1 MAISPDDLVTRI
13 RKNSADALAAEQ
25 KTDLILEQRFDWR
38 HSVTIDVGVY
48 RDLPQPVM
56 NDFLNKYR
64 AAGWKVKYQTSF
76 RNEAWYEFSVD
87 LNNANDVRD
96 SDSEYFKK

>member
-38 HSVTIDVGVY
+38 HSVTIDVGV
-48 RDLPQPVM
+48 
-56 NDFLNKYR
+56 
-64 AAGWKVKYQTSF
+64 
-76 RNEAWYEFSVD
+76 
-87 LNNANDVRD
+87 
-96 SDSEYFKK
+96 